1 MGIKGKGIGSLI
13 NRAKR
18 YLKGA
23 SNSTKTPKLTA
34 MQKFKAGKAR
44 SAKLKAER
52 AKKAASAKK
61 GAETRAKNKLKK
73 AEAVE
78 RSDKLKRM
86 RKARN
91 ATKLTKGKT
100 SRKARKLTPTAKPG
114 FLKSTTPPKSTAG
127 KLPKPK
133 KGPSE
138 TFRGLDKKTT
148 TLGQLNKLKPRGPVK
163 PKVTTT
169 AKPKTTTTAKP
180 KVARKKSPIRQVSNT
195 KKPIK
200 HATRTKRVLT
210 PAQKARVA
218 AQRKRSNEALG
229 KRKSRT
235 TAANKARGRE
245 LAGRA
250 APGAIL
256 ASLPREKPKAV
267 SPTVTRPRAATT
279 PRKAGTYKA
288 DTRKKGALR
297 DTRGEVVRSGSGN
310 VVSTTGMDSVTK
322 AANAKLEAMAKARNT
337 RKKTRKRLTPAERQ
351 AAVAAKRKA
360 RATLGKSKTKRG
372 YAKGGLVKPRS
383 KGYV

>member
-23 SNSTKTPKLTA
+23 SDSTKTPKLTA
-34 MQKFKAGKAR
+34 RQKFEAGKAR

-100 SRKARKLTPTAKPG
+100 PRKARKLTPTAKPG

-127 KLPKPK
+127 KFP
-133 KGPSE
+133 
-138 TFRGLDKKTT
+138 
-148 TLGQLNKLKPRGPVK
+148 K

-180 KVARKKSPIRQVSNT
+180 KVARKKSPIRQASNT